1 MKFVILLETLK
12 TQEHKLDQGQS
23 ALLRDLW
30 ATYDMQ
36 IVAMIKAKKEGRLL
50 TASLHERMAHQLLDA
65 YFEMIEKVMA

>member
-1 MKFVILLETLK
+1 MTVDK
-12 TQEHKLDQGQS
+12 QEA

-36 IVAMIKAKKEGRLL
+36 IIAMKKAVADGKSL
-50 TASLHERMAHQLLDA
+50 TASLHNKMAEQLLDA